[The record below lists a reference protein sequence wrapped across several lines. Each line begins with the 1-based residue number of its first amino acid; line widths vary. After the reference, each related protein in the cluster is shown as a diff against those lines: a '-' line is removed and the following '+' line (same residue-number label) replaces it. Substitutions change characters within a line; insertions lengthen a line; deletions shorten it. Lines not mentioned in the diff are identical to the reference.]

1 MAYQPGPGQT
11 NPVSNRDEVFTQALE
26 LVRQVMRVDT
36 DDPYDCMN
44 RNLRRWSN
52 CGFHLTLARSHL
64 DNLRTTAKPAP
75 GERDL
80 LADAAIHALM
90 ALTLREAN

>member
-1 MAYQPGPGQT
+1 
-11 NPVSNRDEVFTQALE
+11 
-26 LVRQVMRVDT
+26 
-36 DDPYDCMN
+36 MN